1 MSASKKPFT
10 PPRNNNSYQNL
21 ANNVLVQEKEA
32 LQRKLEVENAN
43 PAAED
48 LAKTMTDLANANG
61 VKPSAETQ
69 VKQPQISQDQPH
81 VSHTNEP
88 ESKPEEKPLVEAEK
102 PRVAAKPK
110 NSGTTEAVTVENGEV
125 VFNEPFQTN
134 QIKRSDFGGLNYAAP
149 RQVILEAKMRAMRDG
164 LTILEVQNLL
174 LAMYVESGLPSS
186 LMKRYK
192 KVEKK
197 D

>member
-1 MSASKKPFT
+1 MNTKSFKPPKMDTSYKALAKESIQNETEALSKLMAAQSLT
-10 PPRNNNSYQNL
+10 
-21 ANNVLVQEKEA
+21 VQEE
-32 LQRKLEVENAN
+32 
-43 PAAED
+43 P
-48 LAKTMTDLANANG
+48 
-61 VKPSAETQ
+61 Q
-69 VKQPQISQDQPH
+69 VAQAQPQVAQAQPQVAQAQPQVVQAQPQVVQD
-81 VSHTNEP
+81 EP
-88 ESKPEEKPLVEAEK
+88 EESTQESLVEPKVEK
-102 PRVAAKPK
+102 PRGATKPK

>member
-48 LAKTMTDLANANG
+48 LAKTMTDLVNANG

-88 ESKPEEKPLVEAEK
+88 ESKPDSTYIANNK
-102 PRVAAKPK
+102 
-110 NSGTTEAVTVENGEV
+110 
-125 VFNEPFQTN
+125 F
-134 QIKRSDFGGLNYAAP
+134 
-149 RQVILEAKMRAMRDG
+149 
-164 LTILEVQNLL
+164 
-174 LAMYVESGLPSS
+174 
-186 LMKRYK
+186 
-192 KVEKK
+192 
-197 D
+197 